1 VVGALAAT
9 TPTRRLHCE
18 AGGSVWIEADETRP
32 EQILN
37 NLLGNAVKFTPA
49 GGRVTVDVATR
60 DGLAVL
66 RVEDTGAGV
75 SAELL
80 PRIFDLFVQG
90 QTELHRPAP
99 GLGIGLTLV
108 KRLVDLHGGRIEA
121 ASEGPGRGSVFTV
134 RFPLRQAP
142 RDAAAAAPLP
152 GGARVRRRVLIVEDS
167 DDARDMLRHLLE
179 QTGHEVHEAAD
190 GLVGLDRTL
199 ALRPDAAVIDIGLP
213 GLDGYEVARRV
224 RAAGHADVLLVA
236 VTGYGQATDR
246 QRSGEAGFDAH
257 LTKPVDPLAL
267 ESLLV
272 NLPLDPRRTG
282 R

>member
-1 VVGALAAT
+1 
-9 TPTRRLHCE
+9 
-18 AGGSVWIEADETRP
+18 
-32 EQILN
+32 
-37 NLLGNAVKFTPA
+37 VKFTPA
-49 GGRVTVDVATR
+49 GGRVTVAVEAR

-80 PRIFDLFVQG
+80 PRVFDLFVQG
-90 QTELHRPAP
+90 QTALHRPAP

-121 ASEGPGRGSVFTV
+121 ASEGPGRGSVFTI
-134 RFPLRQAP
+134 RFPLRHAP
-142 RDAAAAAPLP
+142 RDAAAAAPVP
-152 GGARVRRRVLIVEDS
+152 GRGRVRRRVLIVEDN

-190 GLVGLDRTL
+190 GLSGLERAF

-213 GLDGYEVARRV
+213 ELDGYEVARRL

-236 VTGYGQATDR
+236 VTGYGQSGDR
-246 QRSGEAGFDAH
+246 QRSAEAGFDAH

-267 ESLLV
+267 EALLR
-272 NLPLDPRRTG
+272 NLPLDPRGAG

>member
-1 VVGALAAT
+1 MGVVAAT
-9 TPTRRLHCE
+9 TPTHHLQCD
-18 AGGSVWIEADETRP
+18 ATGSVWIEADETRL

-37 NLLGNAVKFTPA
+37 NLVGNAVKFTPA
-49 GGRVTVDVATR
+49 GGRVMVDVASR
-60 DGLAVL
+60 GNEAVL
-66 RVEDTGAGV
+66 RVEDTGAGIPDD
-75 SAELL
+75 LL

-90 QTELHRPAP
+90 QTGLHRPAS
-99 GLGIGLTLV
+99 GLGIGLTMV

-121 ASEGPGRGSVFTV
+121 VSDGPGRGSVFTV
-134 RFPLRQAP
+134 RFPLRPAP
-142 RDAAAAAPLP
+142 REAADATPRP
-152 GGARVRRRVLIVEDS
+152 GGARVRRRVLIVEDN

-190 GLVGLDRTL
+190 GLTGLYQAL

-213 GLDGYEVARRV
+213 ELDGYEVARRV
-224 RAAGHADVLLVA
+224 RAAGRADVLLVA
-236 VTGYGQATDR
+236 VTGYGQSGDR

-267 ESLLV
+267 EALLA